1 MAVVKRET
9 QMSRD
14 AHEATRNE
22 ILAAARRR
30 YSRFGPR
37 KTTMT
42 EVAREASCCRAT
54 LYSHFPGK
62 EALYAALL
70 EREAAEFLVEIET
83 VAASSQE
90 ARHKLGAI
98 LEATTRIY
106 AGGSPLGE
114 ALAGDEEMS
123 LERVARP
130 AVEAYEKRVLE
141 LLAQTLEQGVAE
153 GAFRAIETRPIA
165 YLMYHLGRVLVT
177 REVSGRG
184 DFPLARILAVM
195 DDLLAHGI
203 AVAGKKSP

>member
-1 MAVVKRET
+1 MSRET
-9 QMSRD
+9 QMATQD
-14 AHEATRNE
+14 A

-37 KTTMT
+37 KTTMS
-42 EVAREASCCRAT
+42 EVAREAGCCRAT

-62 EALYAALL
+62 EALYAGLL
-70 EREAAEFLVEIET
+70 EREAGEFLTEIET
-83 VAASSQE
+83 VAGSSQG
-90 ARHKLGAI
+90 ARRKLRAI

-106 AGGSPLGE
+106 AGDSALGE

-130 AVEAYEKRVLE
+130 AIEAYEKRVLE

-153 GAFRAIETRPIA
+153 GALRAIETRPTA

-177 REVSGRG
+177 REVSGQG

-203 AVAGKKSP
+203 AIAGKKSP